1 MDCAS
6 GVEWAGTAATQ
17 AYIVAELLS
26 TSSAPLSPQQLCT
39 EFTKFQHQVET
50 GAQGVETCRQLAES
64 LLEHGHSAAHKAH
77 QRQQDLQ

>member
-6 GVEWAGTAATQ
+6 GVEWAGTAATR

-50 GAQGVETCRQLAES
+50 GASEWKPADS
-64 LLEHGHSAAHKAH
+64 W
-77 QRQQDLQ
+77 QRAY